1 MQFSCTFA
9 IIKNEPMNPKDV
21 VFRTTIK
28 PEDIDHV
35 REIISSSGF
44 FYDFEIPVAI
54 ELAEEGVREG
64 EKSGYYF
71 VFADLDGK
79 AIAYTCYGHIAGT
92 DAGYDLYW
100 IATHDALRGTGIG
113 KLLLEKTEQFVRER
127 GARYLIAETS
137 MLDKYLPT
145 RLFYE
150 KCNYKNEAVIRDYYK
165 PGDGKVIY
173 VKRLV

>member
-9 IIKNEPMNPKDV
+9 IIKNEAMNPKDV
-21 VFRTTIK
+21 AFRTTIK

-113 KLLLEKTEQFVRER
+113 KLLLEKTDFQCEYRNVTRKSLWRHAISGKIGSNSAAAGPDAR
-127 GARYLIAETS
+127 G
-137 MLDKYLPT
+137 
-145 RLFYE
+145 
-150 KCNYKNEAVIRDYYK
+150 
-165 PGDGKVIY
+165 
-173 VKRLV
+173 